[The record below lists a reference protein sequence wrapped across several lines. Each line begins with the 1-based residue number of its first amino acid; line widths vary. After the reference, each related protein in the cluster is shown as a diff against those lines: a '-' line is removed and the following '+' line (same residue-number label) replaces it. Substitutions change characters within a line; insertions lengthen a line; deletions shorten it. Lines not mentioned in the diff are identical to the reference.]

1 MRSWVGNYAR
11 TCTVCVAI
19 CVLLKRQW
27 PTFSDPNSLQVIFE
41 DISLCKVLVL
51 IASEACSVEILGERL
66 TTQNSKRLLYTCALI
81 VVSDVRTV
89 HAKFV
94 QVRVVPS
101 GAFTMVSPRFARKV
115 ISALPDAR
123 VPF

>member
-1 MRSWVGNYAR
+1 M
-11 TCTVCVAI
+11 
-19 CVLLKRQW
+19 
-27 PTFSDPNSLQVIFE
+27 IFE